1 MIYVY
6 IIIAYFR
13 NIIFS
18 ITYSWQLEKVVL
30 FKLTEIKGILQ
41 ILYIYI
47 FFFIITEFFFP
58 AQSIHQWNRNTKFNQ
73 IIRQFMWLN

>member
-6 IIIAYFR
+6 IINAYFR

-30 FKLTEIKGILQ
+30 FKLTEIKGILK

-47 FFFIITEFFFP
+47 FFIITKKKFQ
-58 AQSIHQWNRNTKFNQ
+58 QSIHQWNRNTKCNQ

>member
-6 IIIAYFR
+6 IINAYFR

-30 FKLTEIKGILQ
+30 FKLTEIKGILK
-41 ILYIYI
+41 ILYIY
-47 FFFIITEFFFP
+47 FFYYYYKPFFSSSP
-58 AQSIHQWNRNTKFNQ
+58 YTSEIG
-73 IIRQFMWLN
+73 ILNLIKLLDNLCD